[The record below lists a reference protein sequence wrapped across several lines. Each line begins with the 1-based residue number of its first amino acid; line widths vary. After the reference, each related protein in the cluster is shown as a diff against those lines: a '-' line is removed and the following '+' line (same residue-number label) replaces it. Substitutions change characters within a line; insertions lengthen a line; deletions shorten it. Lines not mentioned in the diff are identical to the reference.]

1 MTVCAGLIVPEVW
14 ALKVKPVGNTA
25 ADVTAKADVAAIR
38 AALRTNI
45 CTTRLLALVSIRRF
59 IILTS
64 EHDHKIAARTSHRK
78 MRTTAAPVYN
88 WRYCPSDANVLEPR
102 AQPEL

>member
-1 MTVCAGLIVPEVW
+1 VTVCAGLIVPEVW

-25 ADVTAKADVAAIR
+25 AEVTAKADVAAIR

-64 EHDHKIAARTSHRK
+64 EHGV
-78 MRTTAAPVYN
+78 TALPM
-88 WRYCPSDANVLEPR
+88 PTLSEPR